1 MEKELK
7 RYLKRKIRISLA
19 VVVSFLITGSVS
31 LSSVVSSN
39 DILIENDKLILGKL
53 SEKMSENIPI
63 YGENIPIDERGNGIL
78 EKSLINT
85 EINNSGI
92 IKGNLDV
99 KYFRDTSLDNL
110 FVTMGWGNGI
120 VLYAP
125 DDLKLDLDILVKNSG
140 MISGNFTTK
149 ELGSD
154 HFYSG
159 NGILKDYYM
168 RANNINKKL
177 NLYNN
182 GVILGNYSVNRVV
195 AEGINFFLITFGS
208 GNGNGVMSVYEG
220 SVDKIENSGVIGGKI
235 YTPLFEYSVFNGN
248 GIAVMNLKEV
258 NNLGKI
264 TGESILVNSKENFD
278 EQYYKNHYGGV
289 RGGEGG
295 NGVVSREFYNFNLN
309 NSGVIL
315 GKSQAENVY
324 SDKTDL
330 HIIFAPLY
338 DGTGNGI
345 YFSDNKIYYHN
356 SEDRRGTED
365 GIPIEISSN
374 GVISGN
380 AKYDALTDEINRTS
394 HYYGNGNGIAYL
406 AFLPTSSTTNH
417 EHSTE
422 MSIKNSGMIKGYYKG
437 DRIFNT
443 HDNNGWENKF
453 TESRFAK
460 HDGSGIN
467 YMSELIENRLDIT
480 NSGLISG
487 NSDKK
492 EDEKNTYK
500 GFGNGI
506 TLFPTLSAYSS
517 ISSWYYYSVKAD
529 FNIENSGV
537 VLGKDSA
544 IYLDR
549 VTVDKNEWQDNGNGD
564 GNWVEIE
571 NKDVTLDIKNY
582 GILAG
587 KNLVYVNKTE
597 DTNKENK
604 NELTDEEIKKYI
616 GQGLGV
622 KLDDNTNVTEV
633 VVGTGGTITDEGS
646 LKGYEIKNVLT
657 QEEADKKEFDKTLLS
672 STLDKTDKLII
683 NGVNKGLEVDKDLE
697 LSNSILN
704 SYGVAL
710 TVDSNSNFTGKGTI
724 INGGGLRGDSEDT
737 TKKYIA
743 VEGKENSALNFTE
756 KTLINGDIAFTE
768 TTTNSNN
775 SVVISDS
782 SLNGNLYGSN
792 GNIEIEINNNSIL
805 NGNIDLSNSKES
817 TLKIK
822 DNVFINGDLIG
833 SNSSDKDK
841 LIFEGATGINIFNKI
856 SDFSNIELAQ
866 NSDVTLYE
874 TAEVTGTGEI
884 KITEGNQLN
893 LRVDGSKKDESGK
906 ITGHALN
913 DFNGTIT
920 GTTSLKPGDSIEE
933 TGTPI
938 DKDKIGVFNIVTN
951 GLGVD
956 SVIDFSG
963 TKFDEENVW
972 IKTESILDS
981 AEIDKENET
990 VVIKGEKDLYSI
1002 DIDTTVDE
1010 KLYIKLNDI
1019 YKGVY
1024 TSGDKNF
1031 DRLKEILYLN
1041 PNLTP
1046 EGNYTA
1052 VTDEQQ
1058 MATLLA
1064 YLKQV
1069 YTETPYSFSAEASRK
1084 SMNVFGDIV
1093 KENNFKAKDGE
1104 IITYGGLT
1112 HNNGEGTDKYYGKNY
1127 HGFDIGSA
1135 DTKVDSKMTGAY
1147 GQIEKGISDST
1158 SVGLMLGGNNNK
1170 VDIATSDLKGNSAYL
1185 GGYVKHDKGAF
1196 RGIAGIGIQYSD
1208 WDSHRNTMSD
1218 SYKENYSDRGLNIY
1232 AEGKYTKELTE
1243 GLFLEPKVGVSY
1255 DYIKQESI
1263 NESKDKALA
1272 LEVDGKDFDTL
1283 SGNVGLDLRKEIV
1296 TEKGKHNLTAGVNY
1310 TRILSGAD
1318 EDNLTGNFGGNSFDI
1333 LVPQKTKDNVS
1344 VGIKYDIELET
1355 GVMLGAK
1362 VSYDVPFK
1370 VSQDNHTHK
1379 NKGSWRVGVGIGYR
1393 FNTLNDLNP
1402 MNIISS
1408 SKKDSSITLRTK
1420 SYFEFDK
1427 AELNNN
1433 SKKVIEKFSE
1443 EINRDNLKGKIK
1455 IEGYTDNVGKSSY
1468 NEKLSLER
1476 ATKVAEELKKQVKS
1490 SDTEY
1495 EILGKGTSNPIGN
1508 NGTEKGRA
1516 KNRRVEI
1523 EFQEK

>member
-1 MEKELK
+1 M
-7 RYLKRKIRISLA
+7 
-19 VVVSFLITGSVS
+19 
-31 LSSVVSSN
+31 
-39 DILIENDKLILGKL
+39 
-53 SEKMSENIPI
+53 
-63 YGENIPIDERGNGIL
+63 
-78 EKSLINT
+78 
-85 EINNSGI
+85 
-92 IKGNLDV
+92 
-99 KYFRDTSLDNL
+99 
-110 FVTMGWGNGI
+110 
-120 VLYAP
+120 
-125 DDLKLDLDILVKNSG
+125 
-140 MISGNFTTK
+140 
-149 ELGSD
+149 
-154 HFYSG
+154 
-159 NGILKDYYM
+159 
-168 RANNINKKL
+168 
-177 NLYNN
+177 
-182 GVILGNYSVNRVV
+182 
-195 AEGINFFLITFGS
+195 
-208 GNGNGVMSVYEG
+208 
-220 SVDKIENSGVIGGKI
+220 
-235 YTPLFEYSVFNGN
+235 
-248 GIAVMNLKEV
+248 
-258 NNLGKI
+258 
-264 TGESILVNSKENFD
+264 
-278 EQYYKNHYGGV
+278 
-289 RGGEGG
+289 
-295 NGVVSREFYNFNLN
+295 
-309 NSGVIL
+309 
-315 GKSQAENVY
+315 
-324 SDKTDL
+324 
-330 HIIFAPLY
+330 
-338 DGTGNGI
+338 
-345 YFSDNKIYYHN
+345 
-356 SEDRRGTED
+356 
-365 GIPIEISSN
+365 
-374 GVISGN
+374 
-380 AKYDALTDEINRTS
+380 
-394 HYYGNGNGIAYL
+394 
-406 AFLPTSSTTNH
+406 
-417 EHSTE
+417 
-422 MSIKNSGMIKGYYKG
+422 
-437 DRIFNT
+437 
-443 HDNNGWENKF
+443 
-453 TESRFAK
+453 
-460 HDGSGIN
+460 
-467 YMSELIENRLDIT
+467 
-480 NSGLISG
+480 
-487 NSDKK
+487 
-492 EDEKNTYK
+492 
-500 GFGNGI
+500 
-506 TLFPTLSAYSS
+506 
-517 ISSWYYYSVKAD
+517 
-529 FNIENSGV
+529 
-537 VLGKDSA
+537 
-544 IYLDR
+544 
-549 VTVDKNEWQDNGNGD
+549 
-564 GNWVEIE
+564 
-571 NKDVTLDIKNY
+571 
-582 GILAG
+582 
-587 KNLVYVNKTE
+587 
-597 DTNKENK
+597 
-604 NELTDEEIKKYI
+604 
-616 GQGLGV
+616 
-622 KLDDNTNVTEV
+622 
-633 VVGTGGTITDEGS
+633 
-646 LKGYEIKNVLT
+646 
-657 QEEADKKEFDKTLLS
+657 
-672 STLDKTDKLII
+672 
-683 NGVNKGLEVDKDLE
+683 
-697 LSNSILN
+697 
-704 SYGVAL
+704 
-710 TVDSNSNFTGKGTI
+710 
-724 INGGGLRGDSEDT
+724 RGDSEDT

-743 VEGKENSALNFTE
+743 VEGKENSALNFNE
-756 KTLINGDIAFTE
+756 KVLINGDIAFTE
-768 TTTNSNN
+768 TTTDSNN
-775 SVVISDS
+775 SVVVSDS

-792 GNIEIEINNNSIL
+792 GNIEVEINNNSIL

-822 DNVFINGDLIG
+822 DNIIINGDLIG
-833 SNSSDKDK
+833 SKSSDKDK

-866 NSDVTLYE
+866 NSDVILYE

-920 GTTSLKPGDSIEE
+920 GTTSLKSGDSIEE

-972 IKTESILDS
+972 VKTESILDS

-1379 NKGSWRVGVGIGYR
+1379 NEGSWRVGVGIGYR

-1408 SKKDSSITLRTK
+1408 SKKDNSITLRTK

-1476 ATKVAEELKKQVKS
+1476 ATKVAEELKKQVKN

-1495 EILGKGTSNPIGN
+1495 EILGKGASNPIGN
-1508 NGTEKGRA
+1508 NETEVGRA

>member
-31 LSSVVSSN
+31 LSSIVSSN

-78 EKSLINT
+78 EKSLVNT

-99 KYFRDTSLDNL
+99 KYFRDTSLGNL

-159 NGILKDYYM
+159 NGILKDYHM
-168 RANNINKKL
+168 RANANNINKKL
-177 NLYNN
+177 NVYND
-182 GVILGNYSVNRVV
+182 GIILGNYSVNRVV
-195 AEGINFFLITFGS
+195 AEGLKRFYVVFGS
-208 GNGNGVMSVYEG
+208 GNGNGVMSVFEG
-220 SVDKIENSGVIGGKI
+220 SIDKIENNGVIGGKI
-235 YTPLFEYSVFNGN
+235 YTPLFDYSYFDGN
-248 GIAVMNLKEV
+248 GIAVMNLKKV
-258 NNLGKI
+258 DNFGKI

-278 EQYYKNHYGGV
+278 EEYYKNYYIGV
-289 RGGEGG
+289 HGAEHG
-295 NGVVSREFYNFNLN
+295 NGIVTRELYNFNLN
-309 NSGVIL
+309 NSGVIS

-324 SDKTDL
+324 SDKL
-330 HIIFAPLY
+330 ILNLIFAPLY

-345 YFSDNKIYYHN
+345 FFSDR
-356 SEDRRGTED
+356 EERDRRGTET

-406 AFLPTSSTTNH
+406 AFLTTSSTTNH
-417 EHSTE
+417 NYSTE

-443 HDNNGWENKF
+443 HDINGWEIKF

-506 TLFPTLSAYSS
+506 TLFPTLSAYNSYNYWGGYD
-517 ISSWYYYSVKAD
+517 IKAD

-549 VTVDKNEWQDNGNGD
+549 ANVNNSG
-564 GNWVEIE
+564 IE

-587 KNLVYVNKTE
+587 KNLVYVNKTQ

-622 KLDDNTNVTEV
+622 KLDDNTNATEV

-657 QEEADKKEFDKTLLS
+657 QEEASKKEFDKTLLS

-743 VEGKENSALNFTE
+743 VEGKENSALNFNE
-756 KTLINGDIAFTE
+756 KVLINGDIAFTE
-768 TTTNSNN
+768 TTTDSNN
-775 SVVISDS
+775 SVVVSDS

-792 GNIEIEINNNSIL
+792 GNIEVEINNNSIL

-822 DNVFINGDLIG
+822 DNIIINGDLIG
-833 SNSSDKDK
+833 SKSSDKDK

-866 NSDVTLYE
+866 NSDVILYE

-972 IKTESILDS
+972 VKTESILDS

-1158 SVGLMLGGNNNK
+1158 AVGLMLGGNNNK

-1379 NKGSWRVGVGIGYR
+1379 NEGSWRVGVGIGYR

-1408 SKKDSSITLRTK
+1408 SKKDNSITLRTK

-1476 ATKVAEELKKQVKS
+1476 ATKVAEELKKQVKN

-1495 EILGKGTSNPIGN
+1495 EILGKGASNPIGN
-1508 NGTEKGRA
+1508 NETEVGRA